1 MTAVS
6 PETKSKDTKRI
17 ILSAGGT
24 GGHMF
29 PAAALGSDLLSRGYQ
44 VELITDARGKQYE
57 GNFSGIPV
65 HVIKAGTL
73 GAGLAGKVKGV
84 AALAVGLVQ
93 ATRLVEKLKP
103 DVVVGFGGYPS
114 VPAVYVA
121 QRKRIPTVIHEQN
134 AVLGKANVFLA
145 PKADRIALSMPKVE
159 GMEEADAVR
168 AVVTGNPVRS
178 DVAELFTKPY
188 PQIEPDGDLR
198 VFVVGG
204 SLGARIFSEIVP
216 AALSKLS
223 PDYRSRIDV
232 VQQCRE
238 EDIDDVRDVY
248 DAAGI
253 KARLQTFFDDVPTI
267 LAQSHLVISRSGAST
282 VAEVTASGRPAIFV
296 PYPHHNDQQ
305 QKVNADNVADAGGA
319 WVMLQS
325 GFTADALLARME
337 TFLQNPETLFRA
349 GEAARDCGRPDA
361 ARRLGNLVMAIA
373 AGWDKSAHRPFDL
386 TQGRAG

>member
-1 MTAVS
+1 MTAA
-6 PETKSKDTKRI
+6 SKESKRI

-57 GNFSGIPV
+57 GNFPGIPV

-73 GAGLAGKVKGV
+73 GAGLAGKIKGA
-84 AALAVGLVQ
+84 AALGVGLVQ
-93 ATRLVEKLKP
+93 ATRLIEKLKP

-121 QRKRIPTVIHEQN
+121 QRKKIPTVIHEQN

-145 PKADRIALSMPKVE
+145 PKSDRIALSMPKVE
-159 GMEEADAVR
+159 GMEETDVVR

-188 PQIEPDGDLR
+188 PHIEPDGTLQ
-198 VFVVGG
+198 VFVMGG
-204 SLGARIFSEIVP
+204 SLGARVFSEVVP
-216 AALSKLS
+216 EALAKL
-223 PDYRSRIDV
+223 PQNYKERLDI

-238 EDIDDVRDVY
+238 EDIDEVREAY
-248 DAAGI
+248 KNAGI
-253 KARLQTFFDDVPTI
+253 KARLQSFFDDVPDI
-267 LAQSHLVISRSGAST
+267 LSQSHLVISRSGAST
-282 VAEVTASGRPAIFV
+282 VAEVTAAGRPAIFV
-296 PYPHHNDQQ
+296 PYPHHADQQ
-305 QKVNADNVADAGGA
+305 QKINADAVADAGGA
-319 WVMLQS
+319 WVMSQS
-325 GFTADALLARME
+325 GFTAEALLARME

-349 GEAARDCGRPDA
+349 GEAARDCGKPDA
-361 ARRLGNLVMAIA
+361 ARRLGNLVTAIA

-386 TQGRAG
+386 TQGRTG